1 MIRRTNIELQK
12 LTRVR
17 FFDCLSSCFVILV
30 VSLLFYLVPAISPMY
45 TAILHQAQAQTSTT
59 AATKIR
65 VNSFLIYDNNS
76 TLGIKIQYPV
86 NWEKD
91 SYDKKVAFFAPPLE
105 GDKRKLIPA
114 GLIVKVDNLPF
125 QITSLEDY
133 ISQYV
138 SNLRK
143 HAEISEPIGVSLTAL
158 AGNLAD
164 NVTYSAKI
172 GQSEYRATDIIMLSG
187 IKKYEITYYI
197 SEAEKPSSYLPTIY
211 RMIDSFEIRID
222 ISNSATNGTTRNNSF
237 LTYENNSTLGIKI
250 QYPVNWERLE
260 YDDEGVLFLSPSE
273 SNSDKF
279 LESFS
284 IRVTPSNNTSLSELA
299 KESIDNYGQQFI
311 HFQLIGSKAITFY
324 GKSAYLLNYTFTDK
338 LYGKGMGV
346 DIGTT
351 TGNKAYVLTY
361 FAEPAKFSN
370 YLPIIKTMIESFV
383 IQNRN
388 ELRQPSYL
396 DLV

>member
-1 MIRRTNIELQK
+1 M
-12 LTRVR
+12 
-17 FFDCLSSCFVILV
+17 
-30 VSLLFYLVPAISPMY
+30 
-45 TAILHQAQAQTSTT
+45 
-59 AATKIR
+59 
-65 VNSFLIYDNNS
+65 
-76 TLGIKIQYPV
+76 
-86 NWEKD
+86 
-91 SYDKKVAFFAPPLE
+91 
-105 GDKRKLIPA
+105 
-114 GLIVKVDNLPF
+114 PF

-143 HAEISEPIGVSLTAL
+143 HAEISEPIGVTLTAL

-197 SEAEKPSSYLPTIY
+197 TEAEKSSSYLPTIY
-211 RMIDSFEIRID
+211 RMIDSFEIKID
-222 ISNSATNGTTRNNSF
+222 MSNSAINDTTRNNSF

-250 QYPVNWERLE
+250 QYPSGWERLE

-284 IRVTPSNNTSLSELA
+284 IKVTPSNNMSLSELA

-311 HFQLIGSKAITFY
+311 HFQLIGSKAITIN
-324 GKSAYLLNYTFTDK
+324 GIPAYLLKYTFTDK
-338 LYGKGMGV
+338 LFGKGMGV

-351 TGNKAYVLTY
+351 TRNKAYVLTY

-370 YLPIIKTMIESFV
+370 YLPIIKTMIESFG

-388 ELRQPSYL
+388 EISQPS
-396 DLV
+396 

>member
-1 MIRRTNIELQK
+1 MIRRTSIEIQK
-12 LTRVR
+12 LRRVR
-17 FFDCLSSCFVILV
+17 FFHCLSPWFVILV
-30 VSLLFYLVPAISPMY
+30 VSLIFFSVSAISTVY
-45 TAILHQAQAQTSTT
+45 TSVPHQAKAQTGTT

-105 GDKRKLIPA
+105 GDKRKLIPV

-143 HAEISEPIGVSLTAL
+143 HAEISEPIGVTLTAL

-197 SEAEKPSSYLPTIY
+197 TEAEKSSSYLPTIY
-211 RMIDSFEIRID
+211 RMIDSFEIKID
-222 ISNSATNGTTRNNSF
+222 MSNSAINDTTRNNSF

-250 QYPVNWERLE
+250 QYPSRWERLE
-260 YDDEGVLFLSPSE
+260 YDDEGVLFLYPSE

-284 IRVTPSNNTSLSELA
+284 IKVTPSNNMSLSELA

-311 HFQLIGSKAITFY
+311 HFQLIGSKAITIN
-324 GKSAYLLNYTFTDK
+324 GIPAYLLKYTFTDK
-338 LYGKGMGV
+338 LFGKGMGV

-370 YLPIIKTMIESFV
+370 YLPIIKTMIESFG

-388 ELRQPSYL
+388 EISQPSYL

>member
-1 MIRRTNIELQK
+1 MIRRTSIEIQK
-12 LTRVR
+12 PRRVR
-17 FFDCLSSCFVILV
+17 FFLCLSPWFMILV
-30 VSLLFYLVPAISPMY
+30 VSLIFFSVSAISTLYAAVP
-45 TAILHQAQAQTSTT
+45 HQAKAQTGTT

-65 VNSFLIYDNNS
+65 GNSFLIYDDNS

-105 GDKRKLIPA
+105 GDKRKLIPV

-125 QITSLEDY
+125 QIASLDDY

-138 SNLRK
+138 NNLKK
-143 HAEISEPIGVSLTAL
+143 HSEISEPIGVTLTAL
-158 AGNLAD
+158 AGNLAH

-187 IKKYEITYYI
+187 VKKYEITYYI
-197 SEAEKPSSYLPTIY
+197 TEAEKSASYLPTIH
-211 RMIDSFEIRID
+211 RMVDSFEIKID
-222 ISNSATNGTTRNNSF
+222 MSNSAKNETTRNNSF

-250 QYPVNWERLE
+250 RYPSNWERLE

-273 SNSDKF
+273 SKSDKF

-284 IRVTPSNNTSLSELA
+284 IGVSPSDNMSLSELA
-299 KESIDNYGQQFI
+299 KQSIHNYEQQFI
-311 HFQLIGSKAITFY
+311 HFQLIGSKTITII
-324 GKSAYLLNYTFTDK
+324 GKSVYLLNYTFTDK
-338 LYGKGMGV
+338 VFGKGMGV
-346 DIGTT
+346 DIGIT

-370 YLPIIKTMIESFV
+370 YLPIIKTMIESFG

-388 ELRQPSYL
+388 EIRQPSYL

>member
-12 LTRVR
+12 LMRVR

-30 VSLLFYLVPAISPMY
+30 VSLLFYLVPAISPVY
-45 TAILHQAQAQTSTT
+45 TARLHQAQAQTRTT

-65 VNSFLIYDNNS
+65 VNSFLIYD
-76 TLGIKIQYPV
+76 
-86 NWEKD
+86 
-91 SYDKKVAFFAPPLE
+91 
-105 GDKRKLIPA
+105 
-114 GLIVKVDNLPF
+114 
-125 QITSLEDY
+125 
-133 ISQYV
+133 
-138 SNLRK
+138 
-143 HAEISEPIGVSLTAL
+143 
-158 AGNLAD
+158 
-164 NVTYSAKI
+164 
-172 GQSEYRATDIIMLSG
+172 
-187 IKKYEITYYI
+187 
-197 SEAEKPSSYLPTIY
+197 
-211 RMIDSFEIRID
+211 
-222 ISNSATNGTTRNNSF
+222 
-237 LTYENNSTLGIKI
+237 NNSTLGIKI

-361 FAEPAKFSN
+361 LQNQQNS
-370 YLPIIKTMIESFV
+370 LIIC
-383 IQNRN
+383 Q
-388 ELRQPSYL
+388 
-396 DLV
+396 